1 MGDTPMNRHDAR
13 DTPRGSRLGPIT
25 SRRAAGVIVGLLTGL
40 VLAGCGASSRSS
52 ATSTKEAARPKPPV
66 CAPAARAVIARDAG
80 VAVGALTARATTGN
94 NAEPECH
101 FRAPGVSVVVNI
113 DSSPQPYQRLE
124 RTIDEDSQSFGT
136 ERNFTPPVTV
146 PKLGLDAAW
155 VPDESQLLTTDGRSL
170 LTITVAWR
178 GEKRARQIALATLV
192 ARGYLGR
199 PIPNSAVPTGE
210 A

>member
-1 MGDTPMNRHDAR
+1 MNGHDSR
-13 DTPRGSRLGPIT
+13 ETLRGSRIKPIT
-25 SRRAAGVIVGLLTGL
+25 WRHAAPVIVGLLAGL
-40 VLAGCGASSRSS
+40 ALVGCGASSRSS
-52 ATSTKEAARPKPPV
+52 ATSTKAAARPKPLPV
-66 CAPAARAVIARDAG
+66 CAPAAGLVIAHDAG
-80 VAVGALTARATTGN
+80 IGVGVLTARATMGN

-101 FRAPGVSVVVNI
+101 FRGPRVSVVVNV

-124 RTIDEDSQSFGT
+124 RTIEEDGQQFGPV
-136 ERNFTPPVTV
+136 RNFTPPVTV

-155 VPDESQLLTTDGRSL
+155 VPDQSKLLTTDGRSL

-192 ARGYLGR
+192 ARRYLGK
-199 PIPNSAVPTGE
+199 PIPDSAVPTGE

>member
-1 MGDTPMNRHDAR
+1 MKSVTGCHASP
-13 DTPRGSRLGPIT
+13 
-25 SRRAAGVIVGLLTGL
+25 VIVGLLAGL
-40 VLAGCGASSRSS
+40 ALVGCGASSRSS
-52 ATSTKEAARPKPPV
+52 ATSTKAAARPKRPPV
-66 CAPAARAVIARDAG
+66 CEPAAGAVIARDAG
-80 VAVGALTARATTGN
+80 VAVGALTARATMGN

-101 FRAPGVSVVVNI
+101 FRAARVSVVVNV

-155 VPDESQLLTTDGRSL
+155 VPDQSKLLTTDGRSL

-178 GEKRARQIALATLV
+178 GQKRARQIALATLV
-192 ARGYLGR
+192 ARRYLGK
-199 PIPNSAVPTGE
+199 PIPKGAVPTGE
-210 A
+210 V